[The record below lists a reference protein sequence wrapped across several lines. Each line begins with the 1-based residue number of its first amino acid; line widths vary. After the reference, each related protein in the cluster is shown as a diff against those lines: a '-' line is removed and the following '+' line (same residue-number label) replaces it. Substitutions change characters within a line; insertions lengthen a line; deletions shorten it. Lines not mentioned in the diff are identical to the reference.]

1 MDRTAAGAFGSTAQT
16 AKVVITQPQP
26 AATTHSYSLAT
37 TLGELVN
44 RARSSAAGTAV
55 IEKIEV
61 QLSPPKDPLLTT
73 DEQNLLGGVIM
84 QIYEERLV
92 ASGENLAVQEVHDQ
106 SVKVREGI
114 LQFLNS
120 FTAKEL
126 VEMSQFA
133 HFQEEE
139 PAPMS

>member
-1 MDRTAAGAFGSTAQT
+1 MDMAAVGATGSTVQT
-16 AKVVITQPQP
+16 TKVVITQLQLAAP
-26 AATTHSYSLAT
+26 AQSYSLAT

-44 RARSSAAGTAV
+44 RAGSSAAGAAV

-61 QLSPPKDPLLTT
+61 
-73 DEQNLLGGVIM
+73 LGGAIM
-84 QIYEERLV
+84 QIYEERLM
-92 ASGENLAVQEVHDQ
+92 AKGENLAVQEVHDQ
-106 SVKVREGI
+106 SVKVRDGI
-114 LQFLNS
+114 FQFLNS